1 MKAWADLTLQDGRD
15 KESRTLQAGSCSVR
29 MPSSRSKRSS
39 FNMPSAQM
47 YRSTHLQ
54 VYGTSPSRTRTRG
67 PQSALGPP
75 AKTPCVESLVAHCVK
90 DTIDSISEEVLGID
104 RKLPEATRSESR
116 CESASRP
123 CQTSLGQRSRQIA
136 TAIERLRTKVVAGKL
151 LCTVHY
157 GRIRRSTPNIW
168 EETQRERTS
177 VRAPYCPVSA
187 AKARESQ

>member
-1 MKAWADLTLQDGRD
+1 MEFQSGQCHFGSSPRHFLGRTQREHPANTPVVHKCMQEGDQEEEVLPLFYQVPLPRLLAWNR
-15 KESRTLQAGSCSVR
+15 
-29 MPSSRSKRSS
+29 
-39 FNMPSAQM
+39 
-47 YRSTHLQ
+47 
-54 VYGTSPSRTRTRG
+54 
-67 PQSALGPP
+67 
-75 AKTPCVESLVAHCVK
+75 LVARCVK

-157 GRIRRSTPNIW
+157 GRIRRSTLNIW
-168 EETQRERTS
+168 EET
-177 VRAPYCPVSA
+177 
-187 AKARESQ
+187 